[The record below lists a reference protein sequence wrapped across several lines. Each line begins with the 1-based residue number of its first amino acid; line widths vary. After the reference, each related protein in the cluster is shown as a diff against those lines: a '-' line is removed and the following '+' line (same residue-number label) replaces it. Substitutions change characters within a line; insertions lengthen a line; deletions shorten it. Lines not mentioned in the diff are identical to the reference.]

1 MLIPKGKWFSGV
13 VLVGVLLASSLTGVA
28 PSQAEITDS
37 QDDPKANSVQTT
49 IIKSPLL
56 SVSTSKVYSQ
66 RVSEAFNWTP
76 TIETAAIEV
85 KTNVAQMPESNNVP
99 DEKKTS
105 TPVEKETPASVEK
118 APQKPQTVKKPS
130 APSKKVASGTKQ
142 VPVSQ
147 VSRGSSTADKLIS
160 RGLSLQGIPYVWG
173 GTSLK
178 GFDCSGFVQYVF
190 RASGISLPRTAAE
203 QYKLGVSVNR
213 SELKPGDLVFFQ
225 TYAPG
230 ATDVRIY
237 IGGGRT
243 LGAASEGIGVH
254 SLSESYWSKH
264 YLGARRI

>member
-1 MLIPKGKWFSGV
+1 MLIPKKKWFSGV
-13 VLVGVLLASSLTGVA
+13 ALASVLLSSSLTGVA
-28 PSQAEITDS
+28 SSQAAILDS
-37 QDDPKANSVQTT
+37 QVVPKVTIVQSTVL
-49 IIKSPLL
+49 KNPPFA
-56 SVSTSKVYSQ
+56 VSTSKLSTQ
-66 RVSEAFNWTP
+66 IMRDSFNWKP
-76 TIETAAIEV
+76 TIEV
-85 KTNVAQMPESNNVP
+85 KTNESQIPESNNVP

-105 TPVEKETPASVEK
+105 TPVEKKTPASVGK
-118 APQKPQTVKKPS
+118 ASQAPQISKKPS
-130 APSKKVASGTKQ
+130 VPSQKVANVKPKQ
-142 VPVSQ
+142 ASTPQ
-147 VSRGSSTADKLIS
+147 VSRGSSDVDKLIS

-203 QYKLGVSVNR
+203 QYKLGVPVSR
-213 SELKPGDLVFFQ
+213 DELRPGDLVFFQ

-243 LGAASEGIGVH
+243 LGAASEGVGIH

-264 YLGARRI
+264 YLGARRIR

>member
-1 MLIPKGKWFSGV
+1 MLIPKKKWFSGV
-13 VLVGVLLASSLTGVA
+13 ALTGVLLSSSLAGVA
-28 PSQAEITDS
+28 PSQAAILDS
-37 QDDPKANSVQTT
+37 QVALKVTTVQSTVL
-49 IIKSPLL
+49 KNPPLA
-56 SVSTSKVYSQ
+56 VSTSKVSSQ
-66 RVSEAFNWTP
+66 IMRESFNWTP
-76 TIETAAIEV
+76 TIEV
-85 KTNVAQMPESNNVP
+85 KTNESQIPESNNVP

-105 TPVEKETPASVEK
+105 TPVEKKTPASVGK
-118 APQKPQTVKKPS
+118 APQIAKKPS
-130 APSKKVASGTKQ
+130 ALSQKVANVKPKQ
-142 VPVSQ
+142 ASTPQ
-147 VSRGSSTADKLIS
+147 VSRGSSDVDKLIS

-203 QYKLGVSVNR
+203 QYKLGVPVSR
-213 SELKPGDLVFFQ
+213 DELRPGDLVFFQ

-243 LGAASEGIGVH
+243 LGAASEGVGIH

-264 YLGARRI
+264 YLGARRIQ

>member
-1 MLIPKGKWFSGV
+1 MLIPKKKWLSGV
-13 VLVGVLLASSLTGVA
+13 ALAGVLLSSSLTGVA
-28 PSQAEITDS
+28 PSQAAILDS
-37 QDDPKANSVQTT
+37 QDVPKVNSLQTT
-49 IIKSPLL
+49 LLKNPLL

-66 RVSEAFNWTP
+66 RMSEAFNWTP
-76 TIETAAIEV
+76 AIEV
-85 KTNVAQMPESNNVP
+85 KTNVAQIPESNNVP

-105 TPVEKETPASVEK
+105 TPVEKKTPASEGK
-118 APQKPQTVKKPS
+118 TSQKPQTVKKPS
-130 APSKKVASGTKQ
+130 APSQKVASGTKQ

-147 VSRGSSTADKLIS
+147 VSRGSLDVDTLIS

-190 RASGISLPRTAAE
+190 KASGISLPRVAAD
-203 QYKLGVSVNR
+203 QYKLGTPVSRN
-213 SELKPGDLVFFQ
+213 ELRAGDLVFFQ

-243 LGAASEGIGVH
+243 LGAASEGVGIH
-254 SLSESYWSKH
+254 SLSESYWSKN
-264 YLGARRI
+264 YLGARRIR